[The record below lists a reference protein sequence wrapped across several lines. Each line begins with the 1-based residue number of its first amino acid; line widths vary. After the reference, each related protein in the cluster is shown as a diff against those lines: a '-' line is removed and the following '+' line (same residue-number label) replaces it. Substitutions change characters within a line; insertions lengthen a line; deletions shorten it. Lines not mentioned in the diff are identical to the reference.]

1 MLDAVGKAGNVPY
14 RPGTRCC
21 NKCAENVDQE
31 EKFTTYAEYKPKEA
45 QFRFW
50 VVHNFPVDVQQ
61 VCLQEPPDRDK
72 IKVPDPVVK
81 EQ

>member
-21 NKCAENVDQE
+21 NKCAENVDRDQE
-31 EKFTTYAEYKPKEA
+31 EKFTTHAEYKPKKA
-45 QFRFW
+45 QFRSW
-50 VVHNFPVDVQQ
+50 VVHNFSVNSSRCACKDH
-61 VCLQEPPDRDK
+61 RDK
-72 IKVPDPVVK
+72 IKVPDAVVK

>member
-1 MLDAVGKAGNVPY
+1 MFGYSGKLLLSSPQKRDTFSTLCRAAVLYAVGKAGNVPY

-31 EKFTTYAEYKPKEA
+31 EKFTTHAEYKPKEA

-50 VVHNFPVDVQQ
+50 VVHNF
-61 VCLQEPPDRDK
+61 
-72 IKVPDPVVK
+72 
-81 EQ
+81 

>member
-14 RPGTRCC
+14 HPGTRCC
-21 NKCAENVDQE
+21 DKCAENVDQE
-31 EKFTTYAEYKPKEA
+31 EKFTTRAEYKPKETHI
-45 QFRFW
+45 RFW
-50 VVHNFPVDVQQ
+50 VVHNFSVNSSR
-61 VCLQEPPDRDK
+61 CACKNHRDK

>member
-14 RPGTRCC
+14 RPGIRCC

-31 EKFTTYAEYKPKEA
+31 EKFTTHAEYKPKEA

-50 VVHNFPVDVQQ
+50 VVHNFSVNSRR
-61 VCLQEPPDRDK
+61 CACKDRRDE